1 MSSSKIFHRSVRL
14 SRLNAGLGLQGAGPM
29 EIVPALGPTCTLQPC
44 VAGAGE
50 REMPRNQGV
59 RPFSVAKSRK
69 LGPPSQLEVVLF
81 WIVGMVTTILSGGV
95 AIYASHYHLWN

>member
-1 MSSSKIFHRSVRL
+1 
-14 SRLNAGLGLQGAGPM
+14 M
-29 EIVPALGPTCTLQPC
+29 EIVPVLGPTCTSRTC
-44 VAGAGE
+44 VVGAGE
-50 REMPRNQGV
+50 GEMRHDQGT

-81 WIVGMVTTILSGGV
+81 WIVGMVTTIASGAV

>member
-1 MSSSKIFHRSVRL
+1 MAIAPVR
-14 SRLNAGLGLQGAGPM
+14 
-29 EIVPALGPTCTLQPC
+29 GPTCTFQRC

-50 REMPRNQGV
+50 GEMPLRDQGV
-59 RPFSVAKSRK
+59 HPYSVARTRK

-81 WIVGMVTTILSGGV
+81 WIVGMVTTIASGAV